1 MYGKDIKNKHKPLS
15 ENDITKDFNCGNEI
29 INNYLHSKALTDKKA
44 KTFIVIN
51 TENNEVICYYSLCCS
66 GFVTSSKNKFTIY
79 PAVEI
84 KMFAIDEK
92 YQHMKYSD
100 DVYEDNLN
108 LSDMLFA
115 EVISF
120 IYDFTDNFCGADEV
134 ILYSVPDAENFYLRN
149 GFKRF
154 ENFMLESS
162 ELFTDGCIP
171 MYMNL

>member
-1 MYGKDIKNKHKPLS
+1 
-15 ENDITKDFNCGNEI
+15 
-29 INNYLHSKALTDKKA
+29 
-44 KTFIVIN
+44 
-51 TENNEVICYYSLCCS
+51 
-66 GFVTSSKNKFTIY
+66 
-79 PAVEI
+79 
-84 KMFAIDEK
+84 MFAIDEK
-92 YQHMKYSD
+92 YQYMKYSD

-171 MYMNL
+171 IYMNL